1 MIYQSLSLF
10 NLPEERFRRLKLK
23 LSWNKP
29 INVILDFEKT
39 DGTKNFWVK
48 HYALEVKLTA
58 EDLAKINEALS
69 AIRIQGDR
77 YSKALTALA
86 NR

>member
-1 MIYQSLSLF
+1 M
-10 NLPEERFRRLKLK
+10 K
-23 LSWNKP
+23 LSWKKP

-39 DGTKNFWVK
+39 DGTKNFWMK
-48 HYALEVKLTA
+48 HCAFEVKLTI

-69 AIRIQGDR
+69 AITIQGDR

-86 NR
+86 NC

>member
-1 MIYQSLSLF
+1 M
-10 NLPEERFRRLKLK
+10 K

>member
-1 MIYQSLSLF
+1 MTLEL
-10 NLPEERFRRLKLK
+10 
-23 LSWNKP
+23 
-29 INVILDFEKT
+29 EKA
-39 DGTKNFWVK
+39 DETKNFWVK
-48 HYALEVKLTA
+48 YYALEIKLTT

-69 AIRIQGDR
+69 ATTIQGDC

>member
-1 MIYQSLSLF
+1 MKF
-10 NLPEERFRRLKLK
+10 
-23 LSWNKP
+23 SWKKP
-29 INVILDFEKT
+29 INMTLELEKA
-39 DGTKNFWVK
+39 DETKNFWVK
-48 HYALEVKLTA
+48 YYALEIKLTT

-69 AIRIQGDR
+69 ATTIQGDR

>member
-1 MIYQSLSLF
+1 M
-10 NLPEERFRRLKLK
+10 
-23 LSWNKP
+23 
-29 INVILDFEKT
+29 
-39 DGTKNFWVK
+39 K
-48 HYALEVKLTA
+48 HCAFEVKLTT

>member
-1 MIYQSLSLF
+1 MTLEL
-10 NLPEERFRRLKLK
+10 
-23 LSWNKP
+23 
-29 INVILDFEKT
+29 EKA
-39 DGTKNFWVK
+39 DGTQNVWMK
-48 HYALEVKLTA
+48 HCALEVKLTT

-69 AIRIQGDR
+69 AITIQGDR

>member
-1 MIYQSLSLF
+1 M
-10 NLPEERFRRLKLK
+10 KL
-23 LSWNKP
+23 LWNKL
-29 INVILDFEKT
+29 INMTLELEKA
-39 DGTKNFWVK
+39 DGTKNFWMK
-48 HYALEVKLTA
+48 HCALEVKLTT

-69 AIRIQGDR
+69 AITIQGDR

>member
-1 MIYQSLSLF
+1 M
-10 NLPEERFRRLKLK
+10 K
-23 LSWNKP
+23 LSWKKP
-29 INVILDFEKT
+29 INITLDIEKAAR
-39 DGTKNFWVK
+39 TKNFWMK
-48 HYALEVKLTA
+48 RCDFEVKLTT

-69 AIRIQGDR
+69 AITIQRDR

>member
-69 AIRIQGDR
+69 AITIQGDR

>member
-1 MIYQSLSLF
+1 MKF
-10 NLPEERFRRLKLK
+10 
-23 LSWNKP
+23 SWKKP
-29 INVILDFEKT
+29 INMTLELEKA
-39 DGTKNFWVK
+39 DETKNFWVK

-69 AIRIQGDR
+69 AIQIQGDR

>member
-23 LSWNKP
+23 LLWKKL
-29 INVILDFEKT
+29 INMTLELEKA
-39 DGTKNFWVK
+39 DGTKNFWMK
-48 HYALEVKLTA
+48 HCALEVKLTT

-69 AIRIQGDR
+69 AITIQGDR

>member
-1 MIYQSLSLF
+1 MTLEL
-10 NLPEERFRRLKLK
+10 
-23 LSWNKP
+23 
-29 INVILDFEKT
+29 EKA
-39 DGTKNFWVK
+39 DGTKNFWMK
-48 HYALEVKLTA
+48 RWALEVKLTT

-69 AIRIQGDR
+69 VITIQGDR

>member
-1 MIYQSLSLF
+1 MTLEL
-10 NLPEERFRRLKLK
+10 
-23 LSWNKP
+23 
-29 INVILDFEKT
+29 EKA
-39 DGTKNFWVK
+39 DETKNFWVK
-48 HYALEVKLTA
+48 YYALEIKLTT

-69 AIRIQGDR
+69 AITIQGDR

>member
-1 MIYQSLSLF
+1 MTLEL
-10 NLPEERFRRLKLK
+10 
-23 LSWNKP
+23 
-29 INVILDFEKT
+29 EKA
-39 DGTKNFWVK
+39 DGTKNFSMK
-48 HYALEVKLTA
+48 HFAFEVKLTT

-69 AIRIQGDR
+69 AITIQGDR